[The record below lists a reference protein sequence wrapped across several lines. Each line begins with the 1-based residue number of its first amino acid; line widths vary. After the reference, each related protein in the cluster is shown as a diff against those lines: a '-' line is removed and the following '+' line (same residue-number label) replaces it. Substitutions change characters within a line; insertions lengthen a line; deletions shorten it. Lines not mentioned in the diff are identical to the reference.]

1 MNSKYRLM
9 LVALAAGA
17 LMVAGTTGAKED
29 SKEAAETP
37 IKGTI
42 AVGKAKFAELPSMA
56 KLGLVEAINAAVA
69 RVPGKA
75 FKAEIKAEDG
85 FLVYEV
91 EVVAA
96 DKKWTEVLVDAGSGA
111 ILAVSQDEEDAKE
124 GDEKGCKDGEDADN
138 EEDGESD
145 EE

>member
-1 MNSKYRLM
+1 MNSRYHLT
-9 LVALAAGA
+9 LVAFAAAA

-69 RVPGKA
+69 KVPGKA

-111 ILAVSQDEEDAKE
+111 ILAVSQDEDEATEGDSKDKDNGEDA
-124 GDEKGCKDGEDADN
+124 GDEQDGED
-138 EEDGESD
+138 EGE
-145 EE
+145 